1 MVKYT
6 EQHHFFEIVKES
18 KLYWFVKC
26 YKKREVFTM
35 NYNKVLLSYDNFE
48 TYFEFSNELK
58 DDITKILKSKYD
70 IHDIEIEITDVYK
83 CNYKNVDIL
92 PKNSILLHSTKRAIY
107 TSIYKMIFNL
117 AWSKS
122 INASQRHKNINKE
135 DFKEHKTHLKKI
147 RKITKMK
154 KKEFRSFICDAIC
167 HFNRENPLREDLDI
181 AINKLMLKLK
191 IDFKTDLKIV

>member
-35 NYNKVLLSYDNFE
+35 NYNIVLISYDNFE
-48 TYFEFSNELK
+48 TYFKFSNELK
-58 DDITKILKSKYD
+58 DDITKILKSKHNIYD
-70 IHDIEIEITDVYK
+70 VEINNNDVYK

-92 PKNSILLHSTKRAIY
+92 PIDSILLNTTKRAIY
-107 TSIYKMIFNL
+107 ISIYKMIFNL
-117 AWSKS
+117 AWYKS
-122 INASQRHKNINKE
+122 SSSQRTKDIHKE

-154 KKEFRSFICDAIC
+154 KKEFRSFLVDTIC
-167 HFNRENPLREDLDI
+167 HFNMEFTERKDLDI
-181 AINKLMLKLK
+181 HINKLMSKLK
-191 IDFKTDLKIV
+191 IDKINI